1 MVNVVSLGNEV
12 DSQGVIE
19 GISKKVPTSGEELL
33 LEEYVYALG
42 AEAPHHT
49 HDIEQIGCIVSGQ
62 LEMTFADEKYVL
74 GPGDCYLVPK
84 GLEHDVKALTD
95 QAKTVLIS
103 AIGSDGHAHSHDHD
117 RHDH

>member
-1 MVNVVSLGNEV
+1 MVNVVSLGSEM
-12 DSQGVIE
+12 DAQGVIE

-33 LEEYVYALG
+33 LEEYVYALD

-49 HDIEQIGCIVSGQ
+49 HDIEQIGYIVSGR
-62 LEMTFADEKYVL
+62 LEMTFAGEKYVL

-103 AIGSDGHAHSHDHD
+103 AIGSGGHGHSHDG
-117 RHDH
+117 HDH